1 MMSEN
6 LHWSSIHSIVNGKVF
21 LTEPHDVQS
30 TRAATASNCLLPS
43 KYWSSKHRTKLA
55 KPDMKWT
62 EADDQNLHKN
72 ARGLKIC
79 LMQLMRLYLLLFPL
93 QWSRGI
99 DHINN
104 YGAVSIIGKL
114 PCSIMTADGWEDPAL
129 PSLQLNE
136 VLCDVNIY
144 PVLHLLSNWPSHSTL
159 QFPGSREEA
168 GLHSQQSWK

>member
-1 MMSEN
+1 MMGSGLISPSGHRRQQCHDGAGTPLVLWVKWN
-6 LHWSSIHSIVNGKVF
+6 LGLIGLLSQPK
-21 LTEPHDVQS
+21 
-30 TRAATASNCLLPS
+30 TRAATASNFLLPS
-43 KYWSSKHRTKLA
+43 KYGSSKQRTKWA
-55 KPDMKWT
+55 KPDIKWT

-114 PCSIMTADGWEDPAL
+114 PCSIMTWRMRGSSLAL
-129 PSLQLNE
+129 ATFKWGFVWCQ
-136 VLCDVNIY
+136 Y
-144 PVLHLLSNWPSHSTL
+144 LSSST
-159 QFPGSREEA
+159 FII
-168 GLHSQQSWK
+168 